1 MTPAKQLKIGI
12 LQTGKVPA
20 ELVARHG
27 HLPSMFERILQG
39 HGFAFQTWSVIDDVF
54 PADVHECDGWLITG
68 SPHGAY
74 DDLPW
79 IGILEQFIRDAY
91 RAEVPVA
98 GICFGHQ
105 LMAQA
110 LGGKVEKFAGGWGA
124 GHMRYRMKDG
134 REITI
139 NAMHQ
144 DQVVVRPPDA
154 EVICSSDFCEYAGLA
169 YKGPAISFQP
179 HPEFDDAYMTDLLSA
194 RSGKSIPKERA
205 DAALESLGADL
216 DSQDLANRIAEFFK
230 ASVRQPA

>member
-1 MTPAKQLKIGI
+1 MAPATQLKIGI

-20 ELVARHG
+20 ELVAQHG

-39 HGFAFQTWSVIDDVF
+39 HGFGFQTWSVVDDVF
-54 PADVHECDGWLITG
+54 PDNVHECDGWLITG

-74 DDLPW
+74 DEFPW
-79 IGILEQFIRDAY
+79 IARLEQFIRDAY

-124 GHMRYRMKDG
+124 GQMRYRMSDG
-134 REITI
+134 EEITI

-154 EVICSSDFCEYAGLA
+154 EVICSSEFCENAGLA

-179 HPEFDDAYMTDLLSA
+179 HPEFDDAYMADLLAA
-194 RSGKSIPKERA
+194 RSGKSIPRERA
-205 DAALESLGADL
+205 EAALASLGQNL
-216 DSQDLANRIAEFFK
+216 DSARLAARIADFFK
-230 ASVRQPA
+230 ASVRQAA